1 MTDSSSASRIVHL
14 HLVSDATGETINRV
28 SSACVS
34 QFEGVEAIEHVWSL
48 VRTRGHV
55 DKVLGG
61 IKAHPGI
68 VLFTFADLSL
78 RQALEDGCRRLTVPF
93 ISVLDPVI
101 EALTGY
107 LGLPAHGEPGRQHT
121 MDDAYFS
128 RIAAMDYTLVH
139 DDGQSV
145 SDLDKA
151 DIVIVGVSRS
161 SKTPTALYL
170 ANRGYK
176 VANIPFVPNV
186 TLPHELF
193 ETSRP
198 LIVGLTKDPERLV
211 QVRRNRLLMLKENA
225 ATDYTDIET
234 VRGEIQ
240 TARRLFTEQGWPF
253 IDVTRRSIEETAAA
267 ILQFY
272 NRKISQD
279 G

>member
-1 MTDSSSASRIVHL
+1 MTSHTVHL

-28 SSACVS
+28 ARACAS
-34 QFEGVEAIEHVWSL
+34 QFDGVEAVEHVWSL

-55 DKVLGG
+55 DKVLAG
-61 IKAHPGI
+61 IKAHPGV
-68 VLFTFADLSL
+68 VLFTFADLAL
-78 RQALEDGCRRLTVPF
+78 RQALEEGCRRFNVPF

-101 EALTGY
+101 EALAGY
-107 LGLPAHGEPGRQHT
+107 LGLQAHGEPGRQHA
-121 MDDAYFS
+121 MDDAYFG

-145 SDLDKA
+145 ADLDKA
-151 DIVIVGVSRS
+151 DIVIIGVSRS

-186 TLPHELF
+186 PLALELF
-193 ETSRP
+193 QAMRP

-211 QVRRNRLLMLKENA
+211 QVRRNRLLMLKEDA
-225 ATDYTDIET
+225 ATDYTDIEV
-234 VRGEIQ
+234 VRAEVQ
-240 TARRLFTEQGWPF
+240 AARRLFSQHGWTV

-267 ILQFY
+267 ILQHY
-272 NRKISQD
+272 NRKMGLD

>member
-1 MTDSSSASRIVHL
+1 MTTRSVHL

-28 SSACVS
+28 ARACAA

-55 DKVLGG
+55 DKVLAG
-61 IKAHPGI
+61 IKAHPGVI
-68 VLFTFADLSL
+68 LFTFADQEL
-78 RQALEDGCRRLTVPF
+78 RQALEEGCRRLNVPH

-107 LGLPAHGEPGRQHT
+107 LGLQAHGEPGRQHA
-121 MDDAYFS
+121 MDDAYFR

-145 SDLDKA
+145 TDLDKA

-170 ANRGYK
+170 ANRGYR
-176 VANIPFVPNV
+176 VANIPFVPDV
-186 TLPHELF
+186 PLPPELF
-193 ETSRP
+193 DLKRP
-198 LIVGLTKDPERLV
+198 LVVGLTKDPERLV
-211 QVRRNRLLMLKENA
+211 QVRRNRLLMLKEDA
-225 ATDYTDIET
+225 ATDYTDIEI
-234 VRGEIQ
+234 VRAEVQ
-240 TARRLFTEQGWPF
+240 AARRLFGQHEWAV

-267 ILQFY
+267 ILQHY
-272 NRKISQD
+272 NRKMGLD

>member
-1 MTDSSSASRIVHL
+1 MSVRPVHL

-28 SSACVS
+28 AGACVA

-55 DKVLGG
+55 EKVLAG

-68 VLFTFADLSL
+68 VLFTFADVAL
-78 RQALEDGCRRLTVPF
+78 RQILEDGCRRLSVPF

-107 LGLPAHGEPGRQHT
+107 LGLQAHGEPGRQHA
-121 MDDAYFS
+121 MDDAYFG

-145 SDLDKA
+145 GDLDKA

-161 SKTPTALYL
+161 SKTPTSLYL
-170 ANRGYK
+170 ANRGYR

-186 TLPHELF
+186 PLPDELF
-193 ETSRP
+193 QATQP

-211 QVRRNRLLMLKENA
+211 QIRRNRMLILKEEA
-225 ATDYTDIET
+225 TTDYTDIEA
-234 VRGEIQ
+234 VRSELQ
-240 TARRLFTEQGWPF
+240 AARRVFGEHDWPV

-267 ILQFY
+267 ILQHF
-272 NRKISQD
+272 NRRRGLD
-279 G
+279 V

>member
-1 MTDSSSASRIVHL
+1 MSVRPVHL

-28 SSACVS
+28 AGACVA

-55 DKVLGG
+55 EKVLAG

-68 VLFTFADLSL
+68 VLFTFADVAL
-78 RQALEDGCRRLTVPF
+78 RQILEDGCRRLSVPF

-107 LGLPAHGEPGRQHT
+107 LGLQAHGEPGRQHA
-121 MDDAYFS
+121 MDDAYFG

-145 SDLDKA
+145 GDLDKA

-161 SKTPTALYL
+161 SKTPTSLYL
-170 ANRGYK
+170 ANRGYR

-186 TLPHELF
+186 PLPDELF
-193 ETSRP
+193 QATQP

-211 QVRRNRLLMLKENA
+211 QIRRNRMLMLKEEGT
-225 ATDYTDIET
+225 TDYTDIEA
-234 VRGEIQ
+234 VRSELQ
-240 TARRLFTEQGWPF
+240 AARRVFGEHDWPV

-267 ILQFY
+267 ILQHF
-272 NRKISQD
+272 NRRRGLD
-279 G
+279 V